1 MIFRGV
7 KHRQASVVVLF
18 FPFLLEGTE
27 MPTSR
32 SLVFLPLSLAL
43 LGVNSGWI
51 AILPMP
57 FFSAGLK
64 LGAGEGKLQGIR
76 CCCLHSFYI
85 YLTPNDSP
93 GLAPAFTNGLE
104 RLLPLPSLASTF
116 DIHQEQGWGRDD
128 PFTTK

>member
-1 MIFRGV
+1 M
-7 KHRQASVVVLF
+7 VVLF

-32 SLVFLPLSLAL
+32 PRVFLPFSLAKL
-43 LGVNSGWI
+43 RVNSGWI

-64 LGAGEGKLQGIR
+64 LGAGEGKVLGIR
-76 CCCLHSFYI
+76 CCWLHSFYI

-93 GLAPAFTNGLE
+93 GLAPAFTSGLK
-104 RLLPLPSLASTF
+104 RLSLSLP
-116 DIHQEQGWGRDD
+116 
-128 PFTTK
+128 